1 MRTCVASGIQLFAAA
16 SLLSCKT
23 SAVSPPSAGQAGTR
37 AISEARAKSKLD
49 PEIVELASRV
59 SEERLSTTV
68 QKLVAFG
75 TRNTCADPGEP
86 GRGVAAARDF
96 LQGELRAIGGM
107 EVVLHPF
114 ANSKCTPPVTSSNVI
129 GYLRGRDPTRL
140 IIIGGHYDSL
150 AFSGRPE
157 SRDMERYGNSA
168 GPAPGAND
176 SGSQTSLVLEAARV
190 MAVTK
195 HEVTVAFVAFAGEE
209 QGLVGSKALAEVYPR
224 YFPNARLEA
233 VLNCDI
239 VGGDSSVNDEVALHQ
254 FRIYAPGAPRET
266 GRSADGTNDGTSPS
280 RGLMRFVGYW
290 AGHYVPAM
298 VAVPRLREDR
308 IRRGGDHS
316 SFIAVGRPAVRFIE
330 TQENV
335 EHQHSVEDVFAH
347 LAPGYLAR
355 MTAVV
360 ASTAA
365 ALARAPAAPTSFA
378 AAGNTERIRFSWA
391 EAKGAHHYAV
401 AARPVGETYYRKRI
415 EVAADKT
422 AFEGSAADF
431 GILTAE
437 PIYVSVAAVDA
448 AGHESLF
455 AYPEAR
461 CDEKQ
466 CAPPPG
472 ALQVTAVVQ

>member
-1 MRTCVASGIQLFAAA
+1 MRNCVASGMQLVALGC
-16 SLLSCKT
+16 LLS
-23 SAVSPPSAGQAGTR
+23 SSGGQAGPGG
-37 AISEARAKSKLD
+37 ASAARAKSTLD

-59 SEERLSTTV
+59 SAERLFATV
-68 QKLVAFG
+68 KKLVAFG
-75 TRNTCADPGEP
+75 TRNSCADPHPP
-86 GRGVAAARDF
+86 GTGVAAARDF

-114 ANSKCTPPVTSSNVI
+114 ANSKCNPPVRDSNVI

-150 AFSGRPE
+150 ALSGRSE
-157 SRDMERYGNSA
+157 SREADRFGNSA
-168 GPAPGAND
+168 QPAPGAND
-176 SGSQTSLVLEAARV
+176 SGSQTALLLEAARV
-190 MAVTK
+190 MAGRDY
-195 HEVTVAFVAFAGEE
+195 EATVAFVAFAGEE
-209 QGLVGSKALAEVYPR
+209 QGLVGSKALAEEYSR
-224 YFPNARLEA
+224 YFANARLEA
-233 VLNCDI
+233 MLNCDI

-266 GRSADGTNDGTSPS
+266 GRSADGTNDSTSPS

-290 AGHYVPAM
+290 GSHYVPGM

-316 SFIAVGRPAVRFIE
+316 SFIALGRPAVRFIE

-335 EHQHSVEDVFAH
+335 AHQHSVEDLFAH

-360 ASTAA
+360 VSSAA
-365 ALARAPAAPTSFA
+365 ALARAPASPTSFA
-378 AAGNTERIRFSWA
+378 ASGSADRIRLSWA
-391 EAKGAHHYAV
+391 ATKGAHHYAV

-415 EVAADKT
+415 EVSAEKT
-422 AFEGSAADF
+422 AFEASATDF
-431 GILTAE
+431 GILTVE
-437 PIYVSVAAVDA
+437 PLYVSVAAVDA

-455 AYPEAR
+455 AYPELR

-466 CAPPPG
+466 CALPPG
-472 ALQVTAVVQ
+472 ALEVTAVVP

>member
-1 MRTCVASGIQLFAAA
+1 MRPCVASGMLLVAAA

-23 SAVSPPSAGQAGTR
+23 AAVSPPSAEQVGAG
-37 AISEARAKSKLD
+37 AAGAARAKSQLD
-49 PEIVELASRV
+49 PEIVELVSRV
-59 SEERLSTTV
+59 SEERLFGMV

-75 TRNTCADPGEP
+75 TRNSCADLRAPGT
-86 GRGVAAARDF
+86 GVTAARDF

-114 ANSKCTPPVTSSNVI
+114 ANSKCTPPVRSNNVI
-129 GYLRGRDPTRL
+129 GFLRGRDPTRL

-157 SRDMERYGNSA
+157 SRDAERLGNSP

-176 SGSQTSLVLEAARV
+176 SGSQTALVLEAARV
-190 MAVTK
+190 MAGRNY
-195 HEVTVAFVAFAGEE
+195 EATVAFVAFAGEE
-209 QGLVGSKALAEVYPR
+209 QGLVGSKALAEEYPR

-266 GRSADGTNDGTSPS
+266 GRSADGTNDSTSPS
-280 RGLMRFVGYW
+280 RGLMSFVGYW
-290 AGHYVPAM
+290 GSRYVPSM

-316 SFIAVGRPAVRFIE
+316 SFIAVGRPAVRVIE

-335 EHQHSVEDVFAH
+335 AHQHSVDDIFAH

-360 ASTAA
+360 VGSAA
-365 ALARAPAAPTSFA
+365 ALAAAPAAPTSFA
-378 AAGNTERIRFSWA
+378 AAGNTDRIRFSWA

-415 EVAADKT
+415 DVAAEKT
-422 AFEGSAADF
+422 AFEGSATDF
-431 GILTAE
+431 GILTVE
-437 PIYVSVAAVDA
+437 PIYVSVAAVDS

-455 AYPEAR
+455 AYPEFR
-461 CDEKQ
+461 CDEKR
-466 CAPPPG
+466 CAAPAG
-472 ALQVTAVVQ
+472 ALEVTAVVQ